1 MFSLFRLRVFSP
13 FPFILV
19 KSGMSLSDIRDILGH
34 STVQMTEHYARVGI
48 EYLNAEL
55 KDESAYVW
63 DVRPL
68 AYA

>member
-1 MFSLFRLRVFSP
+1 
-13 FPFILV
+13 
-19 KSGMSLSDIRDILGH
+19 MSLTEIKDILGH
-34 STVQMTEHYARVGI
+34 STVQMTEHYARIGI

>member
-1 MFSLFRLRVFSP
+1 
-13 FPFILV
+13 
-19 KSGMSLSDIRDILGH
+19 MSLSDIRDILGH

-48 EYLNAEL
+48 EYLNA
-55 KDESAYVW
+55 KDESSYVW